1 MSQFFNSRSSDAPEQ
16 SQSLFNLEKDE
27 NFKLFFPPVN
37 QMVEESPEEK
47 LECLMSVPEDEKN
60 VVIKQEE
67 SPIHEYYTFNDPE
80 PINETKSLEHYL
92 NAVKKLEEKCL
103 LAQQIIFSTSQE
115 PIYEYEIGFESD
127 EDEIPSYL
135 SKEEYFEKRNFA
147 EHVSEIYPSQV
158 KLEEESFE
166 NYQIE
171 E

>member
-1 MSQFFNSRSSDAPEQ
+1 M
-16 SQSLFNLEKDE
+16 L
-27 NFKLFFPPVN
+27 
-37 QMVEESPEEK
+37 
-47 LECLMSVPEDEKN
+47 
-60 VVIKQEE
+60 IKQEE

-135 SKEEYFEKRNFA
+135 SKEK
-147 EHVSEIYPSQV
+147 
-158 KLEEESFE
+158 
-166 NYQIE
+166 
-171 E
+171 